1 MTIRPTPTGVCLELH
16 VQPGASRTE
25 VAGLHGDRLKLR
37 IAAPP
42 VEGKANDAVIEWIAG
57 RCGVPRARVRIMR
70 GAGSR
75 RKSVEIEGVTVEAVR
90 GALGVG

>member
-1 MTIRPTPTGVCLELH
+1 MTIRPTPSGVCLELH

-42 VEGKANDAVIEWIAG
+42 VDGKANDALIGWLAE
-57 RCGVPRARVRIMR
+57 RCGIPQSRVRVVR
-70 GAGSR
+70 GVSSR

-90 GALGVG
+90 GALEGG